1 MASFFMPIILN
12 MIIMSLFHSV
22 FGKTLDTREK
32 KEQAAVAM
40 IAIRHAQMKADEMHK
55 SKR

>member
-1 MASFFMPIILN
+1 MTPYFKEGGVK
-12 MIIMSLFHSV
+12 IMSLFHSV

-40 IAIRHAQMKADEMHK
+40 IAIRHAQMKADELHK